1 MSMELMV
8 KAMKT
13 RVGNPLR
20 KLVLLKLADNASDQ
34 GECWPSYNYIAD
46 QCEISRRSVM
56 GHLNALIKEGVIS
69 KTIRKGV
76 KGNSS
81 NVYMLNFHLLIPVK
95 NEKDVI
101 VAYLLPSAGDSLGGG
116 AGDSPPSAGNSQEGG
131 AADSPPSAGDSLG
144 VVQEIH
150 PEPITL
156 EPITEPNTCIDSDVV
171 ESQASEGDV
180 FQLEPEQ
187 SSKPTK
193 PKRTRKAKLP
203 VPDTFDVTQQMIDWL
218 GVNQITTNFTIETSK
233 FLDHHRSKGSTM
245 ACWVS
250 AWRNWMRNSMVFSA
264 KPNNPSPQGSGLANR
279 KQDVNDCLTNIQD
292 TNW

>member
-20 KLVLLKLADNASDQ
+20 KLVLLKLADNANDQ
-34 GECWPSYNYIAD
+34 GECWPSYSYVAD

-56 GHLNALIKEGVIS
+56 GHLNALIKVGLIS
-69 KTIRKGV
+69 KQLRKGV

-81 NVYMLNFHLLIPVK
+81 NIYLLNFHLLIPVK

-101 VAYLLPSAGDSLGGG
+101 TAYLLPSAGDSLGGG
-116 AGDSPPSAGNSQEGG
+116 AGDSPPSIGDSQEGG

-156 EPITEPNTCIDSDVV
+156 EPINESITCIDSNLV
-171 ESQASEGDV
+171 ESQASKGDV
-180 FQLEPEQ
+180 FQLESDQ

-193 PKRTRKAKLP
+193 SKRTRKPKLP
-203 VPDTFDVTQQMIDWL
+203 VPETFDVTQQMIDWL
-218 GVNQITTNFTIETSK
+218 GVNHITTDFTIETSK

-250 AWRNWMRNSMVFSA
+250 AWRNWMRNSMVFGA

-279 KQDVNDCLTNIQD
+279 KQDVNDSLTDIHD